1 MSGHRAKQRIYEQF
15 ARVGK
20 ALAAPARLELLD
32 LLGQGERT
40 VDALARAC
48 ELSVANAS
56 QHLQALY
63 AARLVDSRRD
73 GQRIYYRLADPAVAA
88 LFRAL
93 RTTAQKQ
100 LAELDAVAREYLDG
114 RDQFEPIGRTE
125 LVKRMKAGAV
135 TLIDV
140 RPVEEYE
147 QAHLPGAVC
156 VPLDDVKE
164 FARKAPKRKQV
175 VAYCRGPYCVFALHA
190 VAALK
195 RRGLDAVRFE
205 DGVQEWSAAGLPLEA
220 GRAP

>member
-1 MSGHRAKQRIYEQF
+1 MSHAAKQRIYEQF
-15 ARVGK
+15 ARIGK
-20 ALAAPARLELLD
+20 ALASPSRLELLD
-32 LLGQGERT
+32 LLGQGERS
-40 VDALARAC
+40 VEMLARAC

-73 GQRIYYRLADPAVAA
+73 GQRVLYRLADPSVAG
-88 LFRAL
+88 LWHAL
-93 RTTAQKQ
+93 RVTAQNQ
-100 LAELDAVAREYLDG
+100 LAELDAVAREYLEG
-114 RDQFEPIGRTE
+114 RDEFEPIDRTE
-125 LVKRMKAGAV
+125 LLRRMKAGTV

-140 RPVEEYE
+140 RPSEEYE

-175 VAYCRGPYCVFALHA
+175 VAYCRGPYCVFALKA
-190 VAALK
+190 VAELK
-195 RRGLDAVRFE
+195 KRGINAVRFE

-220 GRAP
+220 GRAS